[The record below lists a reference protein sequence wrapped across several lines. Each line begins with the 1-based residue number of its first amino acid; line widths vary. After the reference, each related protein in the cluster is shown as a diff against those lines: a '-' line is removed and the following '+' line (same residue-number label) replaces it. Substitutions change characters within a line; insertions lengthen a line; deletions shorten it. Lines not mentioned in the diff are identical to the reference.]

1 MLIFFHTREPD
12 SCSFLQY
19 GYFSFDK
26 CFPWG
31 LTSSSAC
38 THLRNPQWQEHT
50 LEENIFTSPVAVTII
65 NYLFF
70 CQSSIWKQ
78 FWGWGFL
85 PSFVW
90 LDANRAPLG
99 MWLCWCTPDDFKEIR
114 MAQRRSA
121 GPRTQKWT
129 KVTNTKTWHVSGLG
143 QRLGLLKT
151 WKAAEPRVNIAI
163 ELSCKMA
170 EKCGQDMMEQ
180 MKLCMEVYHEW
191 EVVARPDRECGGP
204 SMGWDVKVRSDNL
217 RIGCFKL
224 VWTCKSYGRGNY
236 SRVWERAGIKVISQ
250 GKGNREETKA

>member
-1 MLIFFHTREPD
+1 MHSCPHVGLRLATSLCRPLVPTCSSWPVLLSVMNCCHLGPYVYMLIFFHTREPD

-70 CQSSIWKQ
+70 CQSSIWKP

-99 MWLCWCTPDDFKEIR
+99 YVTMLMHTWWLQGDKN
-114 MAQRRSA
+114 
-121 GPRTQKWT
+121 GPT
-129 KVTNTKTWHVSGLG
+129 KVS
-143 QRLGLLKT
+143 R
-151 WKAAEPRVNIAI
+151 
-163 ELSCKMA
+163 S
-170 EKCGQDMMEQ
+170 QDSEMNKSYQ
-180 MKLCMEVYHEW
+180 HQD
-191 EVVARPDRECGGP
+191 VACVR
-204 SMGWDVKVRSDNL
+204 VRSETGFTENL
-217 RIGCFKL
+217 
-224 VWTCKSYGRGNY
+224 KS
-236 SRVWERAGIKVISQ
+236 SRAQGQHSYRA
-250 GKGNREETKA
+250 